1 MASVQSNVSL
11 LQNEPLSS
19 INQTKIMFIE
29 VFSENISKNYKN
41 VQDDN
46 VDALVSLFFQESVYH
61 IKLLAAMAN
70 TTLAEIGSL
79 SRK

>member
-1 MASVQSNVSL
+1 MTRFLSQSQISFMASVQSNVSL

-46 VDALVSLFFQESVYH
+46 VDALVSLFFQ
-61 IKLLAAMAN
+61 
-70 TTLAEIGSL
+70 
-79 SRK
+79 

>member
-46 VDALVSLFFQESVYH
+46 VDA
-61 IKLLAAMAN
+61 
-70 TTLAEIGSL
+70 
-79 SRK
+79 